1 MKLHVLVILL
11 SLIVAKPISAQNQIS
26 LLQAEAVG
34 EYLALSEEQS
44 KAINPIIDRIK
55 EILDEDKKIIADL
68 KKRVLSGDEPGL
80 FEKIRTKRGRD
91 SRASAIEDL
100 IEKVEAQLDSH
111 QKTKFKNIEKPELKP
126 LQKKEVFGE

>member
-1 MKLHVLVILL
+1 MKLNVLVILL
-11 SLIVAKPISAQNQIS
+11 SLIVAKPISAQSQIS

-44 KAINPIIDRIK
+44 KTINPMIDRIK

-100 IEKVEAQLDSH
+100 IEKIEAQLDDD
-111 QKTKFKNIEKPELKP
+111 QKTKFKNVEKPELKP